1 MRKYR
6 MLDHTSDIGIDVWGK
21 TKKELFANATR
32 ALYDL
37 MTILKKVEELEEMII
52 MAEGENIED
61 LLVNFLRE
69 ALYLYNGKRWL
80 IRKCEVMKLTATKIE
95 ARLFGEPYNLQKH
108 TIKKEIKAVTYHGMS
123 VKKTPGGWNAK
134 VIFDV

>member
-1 MRKYR
+1 
-6 MLDHTSDIGIDVWGK
+6 MLDHTSDIGVEVYGK
-21 TKKELFANATR
+21 TKKELFKNAAE

-37 MTILKKVEELEEMII
+37 IIIINQVEDIEEKIVI
-52 MAEGENIED
+52 AEGTDIED

-69 ALYLYNGKRWL
+69 VLYLFNGKRW
-80 IRKCEVMKLTATKIE
+80 IVRECEVIKLTATKIE
-95 ARLFGEPYNLQKH
+95 ARLAGELYNPNKH

-123 VKKTPGGWNAK
+123 VKKMVGGWKAK